1 MKKIIENGMRRWDK
15 EDWLIIAGIL
25 TIIGAV
31 VIGGCS
37 LFRVM
42 DETVKY
48 EQEFRGHVGSQVVIQ
63 GDTLLVVSTHIWR
76 GTYILSNGVEVS
88 QEIVYDNVLR

>member
-15 EDWLIIAGIL
+15 ESWLTIAGIL
-25 TIIGAV
+25 AIIGAV
-31 VIGGCS
+31 VIGGCA

-42 DETVKY
+42 DETVKSD
-48 EQEFRGHVGSQVVIQ
+48 QAFRGYVGSQVVIQ
-63 GDTLLVVSTHIWR
+63 GDTLLVVSTYIWR